1 MINTLSHFVL
11 KPALLLLAGLTMCT
25 ALTGPA
31 SAQDGEVRRE
41 HLGDY
46 KAWSTFQDKPGQGP
60 AVCYMISQPKNPAPL
75 PDGAERGSPFVM
87 ISHWPARQEYGVVRL
102 NSGFDY
108 RRGAAVLLSVDGR
121 TYELYGDGQDAWTFG
136 LDDDAK
142 IIASMKRGL
151 KAEVSSKAARGFD
164 ATDVFSLQGFTAAYS
179 RISVACGVAGSAG

>member
-1 MINTLSHFVL
+1 MIRSKRLLQSTFKIGLG
-11 KPALLLLAGLTMCT
+11 ALLALAFSAGL
-25 ALTGPA
+25 A
-31 SAQDGEVRRE
+31 SAQKSDVKRE

-46 KAWSTFQDKPGQGP
+46 KDWSTFKDQGSDAAP
-60 AVCYMISQPKNPAPL
+60 VCYMISQPKQAAVL
-75 PDGAERGSPFVM
+75 PGKAERGSAFVM
-87 ISHWPARQEYGVVRL
+87 ISHWPERQEYGVIRL
-102 NSGFDY
+102 NSGYDY

-164 ATDVFSLQGFTAAYS
+164 ATDVFSLQGFTAAYN
-179 RISVACGVAGSAG
+179 RISAACGVAGAAG

>member
-1 MINTLSHFVL
+1 MLLTSFRLGLGALAAMLLTL
-11 KPALLLLAGLTMCT
+11 G
-25 ALTGPA
+25 
-31 SAQDGEVRRE
+31 SAYAQKSDVKRE

-46 KAWSTFQDKPGQGP
+46 KDWSTFKDQPGQGAP
-60 AVCYMISQPKNPAPL
+60 ICYMISQPKQAAAL
-75 PDGAERGSPFVM
+75 PKGAERGSAFVM
-87 ISHWPARQEYGVVRL
+87 ISHWPDRQEFGVIRL
-102 NSGFDY
+102 NSGYDY

-164 ATDVFSLQGFTAAYS
+164 ATDVFSLQGFTAAYN
-179 RISVACGVAGSAG
+179 RISSACGLAGTTS

>member
-1 MINTLSHFVL
+1 MSKTPSH
-11 KPALLLLAGLTMCT
+11 PALKLAQTLLVILAVAAAMMGR
-25 ALTGPA
+25 AA
-31 SAQDGEVRRE
+31 AQDGDIKRE

-46 KAWSTFQDKPGQGP
+46 KAWSTFQDQPSEGP
-60 AVCYMISQPKNPAPL
+60 AVCYMISQPKQPAAL
-75 PDGAERGSPFVM
+75 PGGAERASPFVM
-87 ISHWPARQEYGVVRL
+87 ISHWPARQEFGVVRL

-164 ATDVFSLQGFTAAYS
+164 ATDVFSLQGFTAAYG
-179 RISVACGVAGSAG
+179 RISTACGVAGSAG

>member
-1 MINTLSHFVL
+1 MTIGSIR
-11 KPALLLLAGLTMCT
+11 LLETSLRIGLGAVAAMLLTISS
-25 ALTGPA
+25 A
-31 SAQDGEVRRE
+31 SAQQSAVKRD

-46 KAWSTFQDKPGQGP
+46 KDWSTFKDQPSDGAP
-60 AVCYMISQPKNPAPL
+60 VCYMISQPKQPAVL
-75 PDGAERGSPFVM
+75 PKGAERGSAFVM
-87 ISHWPARQEYGVVRL
+87 ISHWPDRQEFGVIRL
-102 NSGFDY
+102 NSGYDY

-164 ATDVFSLQGFTAAYS
+164 ATDVFSLQGFTAAYN
-179 RISVACGVAGSAG
+179 RISSACGLAGTAG